1 MAHAESNLK
10 TKSLGQSLDG
20 RLASNGLADRC
31 AFLTRKWAG
40 FGKQAAWA
48 LVVMA
53 RLLLGC
59 GLVPVNV
66 LLPRK
71 AAVLWTM
78 HTYSLVACLYTSQR
92 LAGWLY
98 QNCSPRPPKM
108 W

>member
-31 AFLTRKWAG
+31 ALLTRKWAG

-59 GLVPVNV
+59 GLVTVDV

-71 AAVLWTM
+71 AAVFVD
-78 HTYSLVACLYTSQR
+78 YA
-92 LAGWLY
+92 
-98 QNCSPRPPKM
+98 
-108 W
+108 